1 MQRIENSVRK
11 MGGIVKTLKDL
22 DSLLAKTK
30 TMRCRKEKLRDQL
43 LFIKN
48 FLNKEVDNKK

>member
-30 TMRCRKEKLRDQL
+30 TMRC
-43 LFIKN
+43 
-48 FLNKEVDNKK
+48 KKRET